1 MFSIAAYPL
10 CFLFKIAG
18 GTAVIAGCLV
28 KFGSGFLDTEVTTLF
43 NKITVNN
50 VPLGTLADV
59 VAYMMIISG
68 ALLMIIAI
76 LGICGAWKE
85 VTGCLWAV
93 SNIIPETNMRKQ

>member
-1 MFSIAAYPL
+1 M
-10 CFLFKIAG
+10 
-18 GTAVIAGCLV
+18 
-28 KFGSGFLDTEVTTLF
+28 TTLF

-93 SNIIPETNMRKQ
+93 SNIFPGSSNVHTASKVKHYLYNFAETIFKLPRRNFY

>member
-1 MFSIAAYPL
+1 M
-10 CFLFKIAG
+10 
-18 GTAVIAGCLV
+18 
-28 KFGSGFLDTEVTTLF
+28 TTLF

-93 SNIIPETNMRKQ
+93 SNIYMASKVEHHLYFCGNNIQTTVNKFFIEHGKSLSGVKLCINM